1 MRTGGPTL
9 WKPPMI
15 WEFGGLWINAS
26 YHIIGAQHNV
36 HPCCPFSSFSC
47 TIIEGQTSCSTPK
60 LSVMLIRSHEQ
71 FPSQILSPF
80 FSYDLPIWAMWSSK
94 QAMFSSQFT
103 RHVAPWK
110 TAWVR
115 NGLPSSWMVTGSTT
129 LIKDITTPQNHQSQQ
144 SHHQL
149 VSIKCIPIS
158 SCLKP

>member
-80 FSYDLPIWAMWSSK
+80 FPMIFPYEPCDPRSRPCSAVSSPDMSPLEK
-94 QAMFSSQFT
+94 LLGLGMDCPVHGWLQVHNINKGYHNPTESSI
-103 RHVAPWK
+103 
-110 TAWVR
+110 
-115 NGLPSSWMVTGSTT
+115 ST
-129 LIKDITTPQNHQSQQ
+129 I
-144 SHHQL
+144 HHQL
-149 VSIKCIPIS
+149 VSIKCILIS